1 MSVQIGDVLKNH
13 EIRIREM
20 EAKIKDFDPTSFA
33 LKTDIE
39 PVTTRVNAITNTNGD
54 LLAKLNQFEK
64 KYNEVLELFALQHK
78 EFLKLQ
84 DMLKAPVTTI
94 TTEITTSEADA
105 EVTTEADAEVTTETR
120 ITLEV
125 NDTEEAETTETD
137 TAADISKEADAS
149 EE

>member
-1 MSVQIGDVLKNH
+1 
-13 EIRIREM
+13 M
-20 EAKIKDFDPTSFA
+20 EAKIKDFDHTSFA
-33 LKTDIE
+33 LKTDIQ
-39 PVTTRVNAITNTNGD
+39 PVRTRVNAITNKNGD
-54 LLAKLNQFEK
+54 LLAKLDQFEK

-94 TTEITTSEADA
+94 TTEITTSEEDSS
-105 EVTTEADAEVTTETR
+105 TPEADAEVTTETR

-125 NDTEEAETTETD
+125 NDTEEAETTEAETTETD
-137 TAADISKEADAS
+137 TAADISKEADAG